1 MSKKNHKR
9 FGVIAVEKGF
19 ITEDQLLQALSIQAQ
34 EDLTASNHRLIGQIL
49 LDLGFITEP
58 QIEEVLEVINQ
69 QLLLM
74 LATGR

>member
-1 MSKKNHKR
+1 MSKENHKR

-19 ITEDQLLQALSIQAQ
+19 ISDDQLLQALSVQAQ
-34 EDLTASNHRLIGQIL
+34 ENLKAGQHRLLGQIL
-49 LDLGFITEP
+49 LDLGFMTEP

-74 LATGR
+74 LAAGR

>member
-19 ITEDQLLQALSIQAQ
+19 ISDDQLLQALNLQAQ
-34 EDLTASNHRLIGQIL
+34 ENLKAGQHRLLGQIL
-49 LDLGFITEP
+49 LDLGFMTEP

-74 LATGR
+74 LAAGR

>member
-19 ITEDQLLQALSIQAQ
+19 ISDDQLLQALSLQA
-34 EDLTASNHRLIGQIL
+34 EENLKSGKHRLLGQIL
-49 LDLGFITEP
+49 LDLGFMTEP

-74 LATGR
+74 LAAGR

>member
-1 MSKKNHKR
+1 MKKKNHKR

-19 ITEDQLLQALSIQAQ
+19 ISDDQLLQALSLQA
-34 EDLTASNHRLIGQIL
+34 EENLKSGKHRLLGQIL
-49 LDLGFITEP
+49 LDLGFMTEP

-74 LATGR
+74 LAAGR